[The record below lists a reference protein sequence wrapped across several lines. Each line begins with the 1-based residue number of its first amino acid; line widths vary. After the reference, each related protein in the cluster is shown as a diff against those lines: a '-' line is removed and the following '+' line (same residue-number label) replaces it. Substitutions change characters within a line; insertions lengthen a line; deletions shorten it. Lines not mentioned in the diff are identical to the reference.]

1 VTLVMVTHNPEI
13 AARAKRTIR
22 LVDGRIEE

>member
-1 VTLVMVTHNPEI
+1 VMVTHNPEI
-13 AARAKRTIR
+13 AARARRTIR